1 MSLSGPVTLVN
12 GLRAASIPVTDR
24 GLLYGDGVFET
35 IRLQHQ
41 RPLLLDEHLH
51 RLARG
56 CELLGL
62 EFAVGDIA
70 GQMGLLLQQ
79 AEVMELHRTHESS
92 ILKIIVTRGD
102 GGRGYAPAAN
112 QQCRSILQ
120 LHPLPSGY
128 DVHASNGISCMV
140 CQHPVSDNPAL
151 AGIKHLNRLDQV
163 MGSRELQRASQT
175 DSSVQEGLMCNSH
188 GQLIEGTRSNVFLN
202 IAGRLCT
209 PDLGTAGVAGIMR
222 DALLAWWRHQGTAVE
237 VRAVTRDELQLASEV
252 LICNSVIGV
261 WPVNRIYLK
270 NNSEPVVL
278 HQHELARA
286 AQRCFTELLDA

>member
-1 MSLSGPVTLVN
+1 MTVSGPVTLVN

-35 IRLQHQ
+35 IRLQQ
-41 RPLLLDEHLH
+41 QTPLLLDEHLD
-51 RLARG
+51 RLTRG
-56 CELLGL
+56 CKVLGL
-62 EFAVGDIA
+62 EFAVRDIA
-70 GQMGLLLQQ
+70 DHIGLLLQQ
-79 AEVMELHRTHESS
+79 AEVMEHHRTHESS
-92 ILKIIVTRGD
+92 VLKIIVTRGD

-112 QQCRSILQ
+112 QQCRIILQ
-120 LHPLPSGY
+120 LHPFPSGY
-128 DVHASNGISCMV
+128 DAYASTGISCIV

-163 MGSRELQRASQT
+163 MGSRELQRASEA
-175 DSSVQEGLMCNSH
+175 DPSVQEGLMCNSH
-188 GQLIEGTRSNVFLN
+188 GQLIEGTRSNLFLN

-222 DALLAWWRHQGTAVE
+222 DALLAWWRRQGTTVE
-237 VRAVTRDELQLASEV
+237 VRPVTRDELQLASEV

-261 WPVNRIYLK
+261 WPVTRIDMN
-270 NNSEPVVL
+270 NNSEPVAL

-286 AQRCFTELLDA
+286 AQRCFAELLDA